1 MGLGYNPTVPLF
13 RKKQP
18 HSLPAAVHPDEI
30 AEDEWA
36 VSEGEM
42 DGSPLIIRFNSSMA
56 AAAGHPDFATQI
68 GIAVP
73 LRNPNPGGM
82 PTPDETKQLRSIEDE
97 IDRLV
102 GGRAV
107 MVAVV
112 TTGEMREFV
121 LYTGTGDW
129 IAQFHT
135 DLQAAVD
142 THEVQVVAQRDPD
155 WNVYAHLAS

>member
-1 MGLGYNPTVPLF
+1 MG
-13 RKKQP
+13 
-18 HSLPAAVHPDEI
+18 
-30 AEDEWA
+30 
-36 VSEGEM
+36 
-42 DGSPLIIRFNSSMA
+42 
-56 AAAGHPDFATQI
+56 AAAGHPDFAIQI

-73 LRNPNPGGM
+73 LLNPDPGGL
-82 PTPDETKQLRSIEDE
+82 PRPDETEQLHSIEDTV
-97 IDRLV
+97 DRLL

-107 MVAVV
+107 MVAVI

-121 LYTGTGDW
+121 LYTGSGDW

-155 WNVYAHLAS
+155 WNVYTSLSG